1 MSCVGLQHA
10 YNRSEFRD
18 YHRIPEQSVKWHEC
32 ETPLCVQ
39 RYQKIF
45 GATRLTAPYETP
57 AHKQEETIKTNF
69 QGAKRITPLPPN
81 QTPHRSPVL
90 PVQRISSVGLRPD
103 PLPPAIPEQ
112 PDRPNHSSDDKE
124 DEETKDPEQEPD
136 RSEDMSASAIKK
148 KEMCHGF
155 SRHRWYH
162 QRLPCLATK
171 TRE

>member
-90 PVQRISSVGLRPD
+90 PVQRISSVGPRPD

-112 PDRPNHSSDDKE
+112 PDRPNHSSDDEE
-124 DEETKDPEQEPD
+124 DEEVSNAHEEFSTTHKGKGRAVVRDWEVGSQ
-136 RSEDMSASAIKK
+136 SEDSQMSKF
-148 KEMCHGF
+148 G
-155 SRHRWYH
+155 
-162 QRLPCLATK
+162 
-171 TRE
+171 